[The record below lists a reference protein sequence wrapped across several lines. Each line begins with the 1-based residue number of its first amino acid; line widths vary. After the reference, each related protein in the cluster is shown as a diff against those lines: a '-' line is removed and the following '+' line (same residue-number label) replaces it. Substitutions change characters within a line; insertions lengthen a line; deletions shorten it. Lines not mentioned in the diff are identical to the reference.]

1 MKCVIDRI
9 EEKIA
14 VIFIENKNITL
25 VIPIEILPKGIKE
38 GDWFDMIF
46 KKNSQETFKRLK
58 QSEAL
63 LGKLKRG
70 EHL

>member
-14 VIFIENKNITL
+14 VIFIKNKNITL
-25 VIPIEILPKGIKE
+25 EIPIEILPKGIKE
-38 GDWFDMIF
+38 GDWFDMLF
-46 KKNSQETFKRLK
+46 KKNSQETFKMK
-58 QSEAL
+58 KKNEEL
-63 LGKLKRG
+63 LEKLKRG